1 MFQIGNTIHA
11 TQNMNIQ
18 GKTNTEPKIAA
29 TPLMTPITISEKKKN
44 VTAIKLT
51 TKNEIVFTGNSM
63 KKEYGQANQQVQG
76 QRQQAGSR
84 TAPSGQ
90 QISDIGKVENMD
102 STVGNLGVTFFY
114 IHG

>member
-1 MFQIGNTIHA
+1 MKIHGQI
-11 TQNMNIQ
+11 
-18 GKTNTEPKIAA
+18 NTEKKIALI
-29 TPLMTPITISEKKKN
+29 PLMTPITISRKKKN
-44 VTAIKLT
+44 VTQSHET
-51 TKNEIVFTGNSM
+51 TMKEIVLIGNSI
-63 KKEYGQANQQVQG
+63 KKAYGQANQQVQG

-90 QISDIGKVENMD
+90 QISDIGNVEKMD